1 MNDIVNNKYIRATSK
16 EHGARIIQFL
26 VENGG
31 RNEWKNIGREG
42 IKYFITNSGF
52 IDCFDNFKPE
62 GYTEMF
68 LPEDEPKEELKRGD
82 LVEVSFDES
91 VWRDSIFLAE
101 IEFAEFPFV
110 TVFRGDEEKFNSGQ
124 PFGIYAWKHCRK
136 VETITREEA
145 EKQLGKRI
153 VD

>member
-1 MNDIVNNKYIRATSK
+1 MNDIVKNKYIRATSK

-31 RNEWKNIGREG
+31 RNPYNLKGRDG
-42 IKYFITNSGF
+42 FAYYITPSGHAES
-52 IDCFDNFKPE
+52 FKDFRPN

-68 LPEDEPKEELKRGD
+68 LPEELNRGD
-82 LVEVSFDES
+82 LVEVSDDGES
-91 VWRDSIFLAE
+91 WEDRIFLAD
-101 IEFAEFPFV
+101 IEGTKSPFICV
-110 TVFRGDEEKFNSGQ
+110 INIDEEAFISGRE
-124 PFGIYAWKHCRK
+124 FDVAFWKYCRK

-153 VD
+153 VG